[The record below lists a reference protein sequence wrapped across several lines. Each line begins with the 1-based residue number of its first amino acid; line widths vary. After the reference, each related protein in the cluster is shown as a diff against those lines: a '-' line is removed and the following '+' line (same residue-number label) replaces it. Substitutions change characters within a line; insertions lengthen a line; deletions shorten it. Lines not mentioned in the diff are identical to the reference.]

1 MSDEKTTD
9 TAAETSV
16 EVTEVQADDT
26 AKIDADATAL
36 LPVPVP
42 VPRPEDIIVTKHQ
55 EAVFASEGIELNPNT
70 QYPLIAEIAALAYSP
85 DLIQTQLSIY
95 AYETGNTSLYRVL
108 NSVLI
113 IGDHI
118 KAYSD
123 ADIKAALGNF
133 KQIITDEEAAAKAEN
148 RKPRGFKNLGA
159 VSLPIIND
167 KFITQSKYLNY

>member
-36 LPVPVP
+36 LPVP

-95 AYETGNTSLYRVL
+95 AYETHLFIVFST
-108 NSVLI
+108 
-113 IGDHI
+113 
-118 KAYSD
+118 
-123 ADIKAALGNF
+123 
-133 KQIITDEEAAAKAEN
+133 
-148 RKPRGFKNLGA
+148 
-159 VSLPIIND
+159 VS
-167 KFITQSKYLNY
+167 